1 MIYFQQSK
9 KHLPTVMPGLGL
21 HCLALLR
28 KITLLSSLSLTLSPL
43 ATYLDHNGGKLGW
56 LLTFSWGLW
65 IMRVEMGF
73 GVETD
78 IFTKKANFSY
88 GNFRRV
94 ARTILNPSPW
104 T

>member
-1 MIYFQQSK
+1 
-9 KHLPTVMPGLGL
+9 
-21 HCLALLR
+21 
-28 KITLLSSLSLTLSPL
+28 
-43 ATYLDHNGGKLGW
+43 
-56 LLTFSWGLW
+56 
-65 IMRVEMGF
+65 MRVEMGF